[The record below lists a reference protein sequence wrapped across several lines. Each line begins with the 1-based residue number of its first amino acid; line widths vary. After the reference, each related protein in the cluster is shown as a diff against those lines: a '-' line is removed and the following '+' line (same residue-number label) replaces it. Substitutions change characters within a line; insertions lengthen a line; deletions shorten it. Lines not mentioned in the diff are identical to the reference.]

1 MKKGNFTTKINLINM
16 EILRPLKKV
25 DTTIKINDTLNKAF
39 IKAFCLRDY
48 NMIEKYL
55 SKNGLFYGVSKTI
68 FLIKLKSA
76 LNRFDSCISQ
86 HVFGKSLGWYPGE
99 LVHEFTYTKQ
109 ITEHEGEINTHFKEF
124 NLSPYLGVK
133 SNNTTIVFQMIF
145 RIEDGEIIEILKPN
159 KYVNFLDVR
168 KLTQEN

>member
-1 MKKGNFTTKINLINM
+1 M
-16 EILRPLKKV
+16 EILRPFKKV
-25 DTTIKINDTLNKAF
+25 DTAIKINSPLNKVF
-39 IKAFCLRDY
+39 INAFCHRDFDI
-48 NMIEKYL
+48 IETHL
-55 SKNGLFYGVSKTI
+55 SKNGRFYGFSKPVFI
-68 FLIKLKSA
+68 LKLKAA

-86 HVFGKSLGWYPGE
+86 HIFGKSLGWYPGE

-109 ITEHEGEINTHFKEF
+109 KTEFEGQKNTTFKEF
-124 NLSPYLGVK
+124 TLKQCLGGV

-168 KLTQEN
+168 KLTQGN

>member
-1 MKKGNFTTKINLINM
+1 M
-16 EILRPLKKV
+16 EILRPLKNSE
-25 DTTIKINDTLNKAF
+25 TIIKINSPLNKEF
-39 IKAFCLRDY
+39 INAFCHRDFDI
-48 NMIEKYL
+48 IEKHL
-55 SKNGLFYGVSKTI
+55 SKNGRFYGFSKTVFI
-68 FLIKLKSA
+68 LKLKAA

-86 HVFGKSLGWYPGE
+86 HIFGKSLGWYPGE

-133 SNNTTIVFQMIF
+133 PNNTTIVFQMIF

-159 KYVNFLDVR
+159 KFVNFLDVR